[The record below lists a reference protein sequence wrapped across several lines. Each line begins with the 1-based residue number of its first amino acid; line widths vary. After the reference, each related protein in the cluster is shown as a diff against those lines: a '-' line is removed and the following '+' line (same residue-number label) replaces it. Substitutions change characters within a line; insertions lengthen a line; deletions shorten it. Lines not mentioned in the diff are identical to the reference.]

1 MQGVYG
7 AAHDTTP
14 LQAAALRTEPALR
27 TEGREKASAKALTLQ
42 EFAAALQSGFPA
54 FDVMHEVTAAA
65 CAACK

>member
-14 LQAAALRTEPALR
+14 LQAALRTED
-27 TEGREKASAKALTLQ
+27 REKASAKALTLQ